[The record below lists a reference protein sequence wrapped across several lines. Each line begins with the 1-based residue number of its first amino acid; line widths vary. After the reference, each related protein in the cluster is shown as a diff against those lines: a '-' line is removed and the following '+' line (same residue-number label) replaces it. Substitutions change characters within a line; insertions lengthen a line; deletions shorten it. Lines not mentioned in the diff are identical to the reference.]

1 MANLEEVTV
10 KAILTDKIKQQ
21 IENGSLKID
30 GLQLRDSRGKFT
42 TPLDTLMVKED
53 RKYSPALMVQF
64 QNEFL
69 VTLSVIN
76 RDIRRGFR
84 EQSDKLSRI
93 ERKLD
98 QLIKNEMD
106 RLNAE
111 VNFFFSEVADL
122 DKHDPGRAERLL
134 FDGSKTAA
142 LLAQKLG
149 QFMDEYID
157 SMALRNR
164 QNYSDALTYGE
175 SKEGATDK
183 KRWRYSS
190 DIAVYPC
197 FKGSAAEVYTQAFL
211 EMLNSLNILSL
222 IHRDRNLPDYLI
234 NLEELKDKLVGLLK
248 ALAVDDL
255 QKHFGK
261 ELPGFRDMCY
271 QLYPDYQ
278 DNKHLRYR
286 GNQEAGRLSV
296 FFNEFS
302 SDALAVRERMQD
314 NFSVYQDEHLHSAIT
329 EILNMLESIDNLKTR
344 CSALPDTTEERGQAI
359 SVLSDKFYLAHKEL
373 DSAKSDSI

>member
-21 IENGSLKID
+21 IDDGSLKID

-53 RKYSPALMVQF
+53 QKYSPALMVQF

-76 RDIRRGFR
+76 RDIRAGFR

-106 RLNAE
+106 KLNAE

-122 DKHDPGRAERLL
+122 DKHDSGRAERLL

-149 QFMDEYID
+149 QFMDEYVD
-157 SMALRNR
+157 SMALRN
-164 QNYSDALTYGE
+164 QYNDSDALTYGE
-175 SKEGATDK
+175 SKERETAK
-183 KRWRYSS
+183 HNRYTS

-197 FKGSAAEVYTQAFL
+197 FKGSTAEVYTQAFL
-211 EMLNSLNILSL
+211 EMLNSLNILSW

-234 NLEELKDKLVGLLK
+234 NLETLKNKLVGLLK

-261 ELPGFRDMCY
+261 KYPGFRDMCY
-271 QLYPDYQ
+271 QLCPDYQ
-278 DNKHLRYR
+278 DNNRLKYR
-286 GNQEAGRLSV
+286 GNPEAGRLSI

-302 SDALAVRERMQD
+302 SDKLAIRERIQD
-314 NFSVYQDEHLHSAIT
+314 NSSVYQDEHLHSAIT

-344 CSALPDTTEERGQAI
+344 ASTLPDTTEERSQAI
-359 SVLSDKFYLAHKEL
+359 SVLSDKFYLAHKDL
-373 DSAKSDSI
+373 GSSKPDSI